1 MEVVRKIVDVGFHIG
16 VDVVLAKQ
24 TVQFFRNTQGI
35 NVMSSAG
42 QLAQQNKR
50 TAAHNHH
57 LIAVIIVN
65 HQVCVFVQTFQT
77 LAEVI

>member
-1 MEVVRKIVDVGFHIG
+1 LEVIREIVDVGFHIG

-50 TAAHNHH
+50 TATYNHH
-57 LIAVIIVN
+57 LLAVVIVD
-65 HQVCVFVQTFQT
+65 HQVCVFIQPFQP

>member
-1 MEVVRKIVDVGFHIG
+1 MEVIREIVDVSFHIG
-16 VDVVLAKQ
+16 VDVVLAEQ
-24 TVQFFRNTQGI
+24 AIQFFRNTQGI

-50 TAAHNHH
+50 TAAYDHH
-57 LIAVIIVN
+57 LIAVVIVD
-65 HQVCVFVQTFQT
+65 HQICVFVQTFQT